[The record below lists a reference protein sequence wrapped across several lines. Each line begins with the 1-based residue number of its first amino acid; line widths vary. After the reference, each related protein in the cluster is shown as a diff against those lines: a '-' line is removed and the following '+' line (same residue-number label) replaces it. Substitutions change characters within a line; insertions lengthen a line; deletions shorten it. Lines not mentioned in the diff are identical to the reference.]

1 MNLSSYFHNALE
13 YEDYVQLLGEN
24 LSLHKLHYN
33 NFIIQND
40 DAQKIKILPLINIL
54 VISEPWCGD
63 SFVLLPIIKKIS
75 EANSGWKLRIILRDK
90 NPDLIDKFLTK
101 GARAIPIFIFLNEK
115 NDFQFKWGP
124 RPEAAQEIFEKFR
137 PQIDNG
143 EIEKS
148 KVILKIRQYY
158 SKNKGK
164 ETSEEILDHIYSNL
178 N

>member
-1 MNLSSYFHNALE
+1 M
-13 YEDYVQLLGEN
+13 
-24 LSLHKLHYN
+24 
-33 NFIIQND
+33 
-40 DAQKIKILPLINIL
+40 
-54 VISEPWCGD
+54 
-63 SFVLLPIIKKIS
+63 PIIKKIS

-90 NPDLIDKFLTK
+90 NPDLIDEFLTK
-101 GARAIPIFIFLNEK
+101 YARTIPIFIFLNEK

-148 KVILKIRQYY
+148 RVILKIRQYY
-158 SKNKGK
+158 SKDKGR
-164 ETSEEILDHIYSNL
+164 ETSEEILDHIYSSL